1 MKDLDVKVTDVE
13 IKVDSFFTVT
23 VMVQTAIALSF
34 AFCYYFINDIGLV
47 GFYLGAG
54 SVLLLSL
61 ALIGL
66 AKFKSVAGFLVIATV
81 FQDFY
86 TL

>member
-1 MKDLDVKVTDVE
+1 MKDLDVKVTDIE

-34 AFCYYFINDIGLV
+34 AFYYYFINDIGLV

-66 AKFKSVAGFLVIATV
+66 AKFKSVAGFLVIVTV